1 MSPSHP
7 LQLQRA
13 LSEVHRLTTTQL
25 LGLPDWGS
33 VPTLVWVAVVVV
45 DVALRVAVL
54 GIVPG
59 NRKPS
64 SAMAWLLLILLVPI
78 PGIALFLLLGSNT
91 VGRRRH
97 AKQAEVN
104 ARIHERTASVAA
116 LQSSDRAP
124 AYVSSVATLNRNL
137 GALPALDG
145 NAAELL
151 ADYAESI
158 RAMTVEVEQAQ
169 RYVHVEF
176 YITAWDQMTAP
187 LFEALVRATERGV
200 VVRLLFDHL
209 GSRAIP
215 GYQEM
220 LGRLGGSRIAWRV
233 MLPIHP
239 LKGEF
244 RRPDLRNHRKILIV
258 DGRVAFTGSQNLI
271 EPGYNKEKNHRAGR
285 EWVELMCRLQGPV
298 VAALDAVFAT
308 DWYSEADED
317 LSHELRPEHGYAPA
331 GDLTCQVIPS
341 GPGFVAENNLRAFT
355 TLIYSAQR
363 RISLTSP
370 YFVPDESLL
379 YAVTTA
385 AQRGVAVE
393 LFVSELGDQFMVYHA
408 QCSYYRALLEC
419 GVRIHLYPAPF
430 VLHSKHFT
438 IDDDVAVLGS
448 SNMDMRSFALNY
460 EVSLMML
467 GADVVARMRK
477 VEDAYRARSRE
488 LTQEEWSGR
497 SRSSRFAD
505 NVMRLTA
512 ALQ

>member
-1 MSPSHP
+1 VSPSHP

-200 VVRLLFDHL
+200 V
-209 GSRAIP
+209 GA
-215 GYQEM
+215 
-220 LGRLGGSRIAWRV
+220 
-233 MLPIHP
+233 
-239 LKGEF
+239 
-244 RRPDLRNHRKILIV
+244 
-258 DGRVAFTGSQNLI
+258 
-271 EPGYNKEKNHRAGR
+271 
-285 EWVELMCRLQGPV
+285 LQGPR
-298 VAALDAVFAT
+298 
-308 DWYSEADED
+308 EGQ
-317 LSHELRPEHGYAPA
+317 HGEQQHDQPQEGDPA
-331 GDLTCQVIPS
+331 GH
-341 GPGFVAENNLRAFT
+341 A
-355 TLIYSAQR
+355 
-363 RISLTSP
+363 
-370 YFVPDESLL
+370 
-379 YAVTTA
+379 
-385 AQRGVAVE
+385 RG
-393 LFVSELGDQFMVYHA
+393 S
-408 QCSYYRALLEC
+408 
-419 GVRIHLYPAPF
+419 
-430 VLHSKHFT
+430 
-438 IDDDVAVLGS
+438 
-448 SNMDMRSFALNY
+448 
-460 EVSLMML
+460 
-467 GADVVARMRK
+467 
-477 VEDAYRARSRE
+477 
-488 LTQEEWSGR
+488 
-497 SRSSRFAD
+497 
-505 NVMRLTA
+505 
-512 ALQ
+512 